1 MLLFNVWL
9 LGFIISFLIL
19 ISDYII
25 LNLRLGYSLRNI
37 LNNDIFDETVIS
49 LIMISLGSW
58 LTIFMWLF
66 NDKIKN

>member
-1 MLLFNVWL
+1 MLLFNIWL